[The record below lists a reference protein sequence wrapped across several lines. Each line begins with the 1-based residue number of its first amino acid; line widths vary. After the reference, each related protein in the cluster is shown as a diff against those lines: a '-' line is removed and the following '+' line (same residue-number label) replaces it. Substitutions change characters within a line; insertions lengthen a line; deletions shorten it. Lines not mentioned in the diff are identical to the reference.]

1 MEVRHR
7 VQSSASTS
15 DAHYQQPSIS
25 FWICFGK
32 NKNRVESSSTTSTCL
47 QVLEEAKV
55 FTEVVSK
62 LASGDN
68 DLHLM
73 NESSGAVVAINRSM
87 ESQISDGDVITI
99 CSSSELEKLLE
110 KFTQYNPKANHQRSP
125 SSIGTLA
132 ISKLKR
138 IKHTNSTLKALQKSF
153 ENHFN
158 QEDTRISE
166 TYSEVGP
173 IFDTQEIE
181 QEDPLAKGGSSHTEK
196 HAVSTKS
203 CDVCDVSWPDAPGH
217 YMYRFKSNSILTH
230 HGCAQFAADIQKHY
244 PETTLSRRNFID
256 MTQASQVNK
265 PGTFF
270 ITAERAIDLPGLQ
283 ILGSHAPYTKLSLLP
298 WKEPQQTKPTE
309 VGGRN
314 PIWKKMHENK
324 MQLTH
329 MYNSSI
335 TPIPLMEVEIW
346 NSNYIADDLMAC
358 ALLDMSP
365 LLRYPNVE
373 IRRWFMLSSR
383 GAAAALTRSFRSNS
397 PRIFLSILFSPEESA
412 LPPSMK
418 HKFRVHQLRSIGIVM
433 PICDRVIVNV
443 LKGAWGY
450 RCENCQADVHKGCL
464 IKAAAKLP
472 CRGPCAGSNEQ
483 ESRDKEESSW
493 NLTEHF
499 CWRNA
504 LKFRILNDH
513 EAPPSAIQ
521 SPSHNSC
528 VGYLYVD
535 LYSLHVCTK
544 QCQPDV
550 DFHIKNIYE
559 GDTYCRLSFEDTLH
573 ETNPVLKTADPVFQE
588 RVCWKVRHR
597 DAILQVQAIDFN
609 TDASFGEM
617 SIDLFKLLQRKADK
631 LMYEKFNGTVSSMLD
646 RRRRRVSSC
655 DRKSDD
661 LNASAPVS
669 LHSYGS
675 IVGDLE
681 RFDLKISSKALS
693 TTPSSKKRIAG
704 FLMAKFEY
712 VESTRDL
719 FRFRLP
725 EETQLLEREEKEC
738 NVESLK
744 ATFDRFGRILR
755 IFKWLDVEY
764 ARLISWKDKPRSA
777 LWFGLFVLLCVKVDL
792 EYFGAYVFYG
802 LIVLQLYQ
810 LRFRLSHAYLDRWIG
825 HLEYENDQIDNL
837 KMHRPLAALYVA
849 VHEAQLTPRTEKAI
863 SEALYMLSRDSS
875 AKRRLYVRI
884 KYLPNDR
891 APYTGT
897 VFIPSDFKEVLIGW
911 THAIEMSS
919 SPVWRTTFIPPHLT
933 TSTNPFASAFASKT
947 RNESPFRNLNVSW
960 RHDPQEC
967 NCSRCLTYLDYKRKH
982 AENPAGETPP
992 TCGVDSHAFFF
1003 PVPQCRKK
1011 DSTGHASLVQWKSS
1025 PGLLQFELC
1034 LSSTGDIK
1042 EAPEF
1047 IVAIGSIPLGYV
1059 ATTSD
1064 RMNEMNIPLNLL
1076 QQFEDKSPH
1085 ESDSSPP
1092 LSTLKIR
1099 VKLCELEARP
1109 HTFDIKHSSER
1120 RSSVSLDPSME
1131 PSSSDDSSNREI
1143 SMEKSTTTIHTRA
1156 KRAYSDYVCSALAQ
1170 KDKFSHAVLGGQ
1182 LFDTFYK
1189 MMDTMKTVQNE
1200 VGRACG
1206 TVACVENVFNW
1217 THPWKTAVVC
1227 LIFLAAAI
1235 IFSVIPGRWI
1245 VLLFGCSEFGAA
1257 LLKDHPPSNRFRNML
1272 WNFLSSIP
1280 TDEDLIRV
1288 YSDQREAYDQSR
1300 EREKQQEEVDL
1311 MLLRHHALWLGSVYS
1326 KSDHERH
1333 YKKFFLV
1340 YRSFRLL
1347 FWKSEEDA
1355 NNGSAATVQFLIDC
1369 EAPNNFK
1376 VIEYEQSMGFTV
1388 SGTTHHEVREKRSLV
1403 SNALEMNKLLDIIQ
1417 RDCAFI

>member
-1 MEVRHR
+1 MQFGSEGLCTCHQER
-7 VQSSASTS
+7 
-15 DAHYQQPSIS
+15 AHENQKLTTQLKESYLSI
-25 FWICFGK
+25 
-32 NKNRVESSSTTSTCL
+32 
-47 QVLEEAKV
+47 LEEYKIFPQV
-55 FTEVVSK
+55 ISK

-73 NESSGAVVAINRSM
+73 NESSGAVVAIHRSIN
-87 ESQISDGDVITI
+87 SQISDGDVITI
-99 CSSSELEKLLE
+99 CTSFELERLLE
-110 KFTQYNPKANHQRSP
+110 KFLQYNPKATIQKSP
-125 SSIGTLA
+125 PSIGTLA

-153 ENHFN
+153 ENHFT
-158 QEDTRISE
+158 QEDPKTLQ

-173 IFDTQEIE
+173 IFESNDIE
-181 QEDPLAKGGSSHTEK
+181 QEDPLLKGDASQSEK
-196 HAVSTKS
+196 HFVSTKT

-217 YMYRFKSNSILTH
+217 YMYRFRANNILTH
-230 HGCAQFAADIQKHY
+230 HGCAQFAADIQKKY
-244 PETTLSRRNFID
+244 TETAVSRNNFIS
-256 MTQASQVNK
+256 MTQPSQVNK

-270 ITAERAIDLPGLQ
+270 ITVERAVDLPGLQ
-283 ILGSHAPYTKLSLLP
+283 ILGSLAPYTKLSLLP

-309 VGGRN
+309 LGGKN

-329 MYNSSI
+329 IYNSSI
-335 TPIPLMEVEIW
+335 TPIPLLEVEIW
-346 NSNYIADDLMAC
+346 NYNYIADDLMAC

-365 LLRYPNVE
+365 LLCYPNVE

-397 PRIFLSILFSPEESA
+397 PRIFLSIRFSPEENA
-412 LPPSMK
+412 LSPSKK
-418 HKFRVHQLRSIGIVM
+418 HKFRVHQLRSIGIVI
-433 PICDRVIVNV
+433 PVCTLCDRVIVNV

-450 RCENCQADVHKGCL
+450 RCENCHADVHKGCL
-464 IKAAAKLP
+464 VKAAAKLP
-472 CRGPCAGSNEQ
+472 CRGPSAGSNEQ
-483 ESRDKEESSW
+483 EPMEKDESSW
-493 NLTEHF
+493 NLSERF
-499 CWRNA
+499 CWRNG

-513 EAPPSAIQ
+513 EVPPSESQA
-521 SPSHNSC
+521 SSHNSC
-528 VGYLYVD
+528 VGHLYVN

-559 GDTYCRLSFEDTLH
+559 GDTYCRLNFEDTMH
-573 ETNPVLKTADPVFQE
+573 ETTPVLKTADPVFQE

-597 DAILQVQAIDFN
+597 DAVLHIQAIDFN

-631 LMYEKFNGTVSSMLD
+631 LMYRDFNAAVSKILS
-646 RRRRRVSSC
+646 RRKSS
-655 DRKSDD
+655 DQKSDD
-661 LNASAPVS
+661 TNASNSVS
-669 LHSYGS
+669 LRSYKSTGD
-675 IVGDLE
+675 DLE
-681 RFDLKISSKALS
+681 RFDLRISSKALS
-693 TTPSSKKRIAG
+693 TTPSSRKRIAG

-764 ARLISWKDKPRSA
+764 ARVISWKDKLRSS
-777 LWFGLFVLLCVKVDL
+777 LWFGLFVILCIKVDL

-802 LIVLQLYQ
+802 LIILLLYQ

-825 HLEYENDQIDNL
+825 HLEYENDQINNL
-837 KMHRPLAALYVA
+837 KMHRPLAALYLA
-849 VHEAQLTPRTEKAI
+849 VHGAQLTQRTEKAI
-863 SEALYMLSRDSS
+863 TEALYALSKDAST
-875 AKRRLYVRI
+875 AKRRLYVRM

-897 VFIPSDFKEVLIGW
+897 VFIPSEFEEALIGW
-911 THAIEMSS
+911 THAVEMST
-919 SPVWRTTFIPPHLT
+919 SPIWRTKFIPPHLT
-933 TSTNPFASAFASKT
+933 ASTNTFASAFGSKT

-967 NCSRCLTYLDYKRKH
+967 NCPRCRTYLEYKRKH
-982 AENPAGETPP
+982 SEDLVDETPP

-1011 DSTGHASLVQWKSS
+1011 DSTGHANLVPWKSS
-1025 PGLLQFELC
+1025 PGLIQFELC
-1034 LSSTGDIK
+1034 MNTNGEIK
-1042 EAPEF
+1042 ETPEF
-1047 IVAIGSIPLGYV
+1047 IVAIGSIPLSYI

-1064 RMNEMNIPLNLL
+1064 RMHERTIPLNLL
-1076 QQFEDKSPH
+1076 QQFEDKSTQS
-1085 ESDSSPP
+1085 ESETAPS
-1092 LSTLKIR
+1092 LSTLQIR
-1099 VKLCELEARP
+1099 VRLCELEAHP
-1109 HTFDIKHSSER
+1109 THTFASKYPNDR
-1120 RSSVSLDPSME
+1120 RNSVSLDTPSE
-1131 PSSSDDSSNREI
+1131 TSPISYEDSSPLDIN
-1143 SMEKSTTTIHTRA
+1143 SSEKNTMTIHTRA

-1182 LFDTFYK
+1182 LVDTFYK
-1189 MMDTMKTVQNE
+1189 MMDTMKTVQNQ

-1227 LIFLAAAI
+1227 VIFLAAAL

-1280 TDEDLIRV
+1280 TDKDLIKV
-1288 YSDQREAYDQSR
+1288 YSNQREAYDQSR
-1300 EREKQQEEVDL
+1300 EKEKQVEEMEL
-1311 MLLRHHALWLGSVYS
+1311 MRMRHHALWIGYVHS

-1333 YKKFFLV
+1333 YKRFFLV

-1355 NNGSAATVQFLIDC
+1355 TNDVAAFLQFLIHC

-1376 VIEYEQSMGFTV
+1376 EIEHEKMIGFSV
-1388 SGTTHHEVREKRSLV
+1388 SGTTHQEASEKRSVV
-1403 SNALEMNKLLDIIQ
+1403 SNSAEMNKLLEIIKQ
-1417 RDCAFI
+1417 DCAFI